1 LLDNADTVWYARRT
15 QQGEIGMTH
24 DFNYVWYMVRD
35 LRATSS
41 TIDKQGIIEDYCN
54 HNSEAASFA
63 KKILL
68 YTYHPLWQYNVT
80 SDNLKKK
87 NSLRGKSYKNFFG
100 LLDDLKSRKIT
111 GHDAIGAVHTFID
124 SQSNKNNIEELI
136 HCIIDKDLK
145 TRAGDKI
152 INKAIP
158 DHIPEFS
165 VALADKYEP
174 KLVDWKEDWYVSRKI
189 DGARCIAI
197 VDENG
202 DASFFS
208 RTGKPFDTL
217 DIVAGGIKALGITNV
232 VFDGELCLVDD
243 DGNEDFQGVMKE
255 LRKKDHT
262 IPNPSYKI
270 FDMVTTDEFY
280 SKKGSKNRPYSI
292 RYANL
297 CAIMQPNECPC
308 LTVLEQEVIKND
320 DHFNEWIA
328 KSTKEKWEGL
338 MLRAD
343 EPYKGKRSKD
353 LLKYKSFFD
362 DEYQVVNAEMGP
374 FRYVKDNAEFEET
387 MLSCV
392 MINHKGYTVRVGSGF
407 SIEQR
412 QEFYKNPEKI
422 LGKIITVQYFEETK
436 NQDGGISLRFPTF
449 KILHGSARTV

>member
-1 LLDNADTVWYARRT
+1 MEHHFD
-15 QQGEIGMTH
+15 
-24 DFNYVWYMVRD
+24 YVWGMVRD

-54 HNSEAASFA
+54 INNVGASFT

-87 NSLRGKSYKNFFG
+87 NQLKAKNSYKNFFD
-100 LLDDLKSRKIT
+100 LLDDLKGRAIT
-111 GHDAIGAVHTFID
+111 GHDAIGSVNAFVDKFPEY
-124 SQSNKNNIEELI
+124 EELI

-165 VALADKYEP
+165 VALADKYDP
-174 KLVDWKEDWYVSRKI
+174 NIVDWKDGWYVSRKI
-189 DGARCIAI
+189 DGARCVAI
-197 VDENG
+197 VDSNG
-202 DASFFS
+202 NATFYS
-208 RTGKPFDTL
+208 RTGKEFDTL
-217 DIVAGGIKALGITNV
+217 GVIAGGIKALGITNI
-232 VFDGELCLVDD
+232 VFDGELCLVDE
-243 DGNEDFQGVMKE
+243 DGNEDFQGIMKQ
-255 LRKKDHT
+255 LKKKDHT

-270 FDMVTTDEFY
+270 FDMISHDEFY
-280 SKKGSKNRPYSI
+280 SKKGQANKAYSHRLNNLKEVMKN
-292 RYANL
+292 NT
-297 CAIMQPNECPC
+297 CPC
-308 LTVLEQEVIKND
+308 LSVLEQDKIKND
-320 DHFNEWIA
+320 DHFAEWVA
-328 KSTKEKWEGL
+328 KANTNSWEGL

-353 LLKYKSFFD
+353 LLKYKSFSD
-362 DEYQVVNAEMGP
+362 DEYEVVDVEMGP
-374 FRYVKDNAEFEET
+374 FRYVKNGAECEET

-392 MINHKGYTVRVGSGF
+392 TIMHKDHAVRVGSGF

-412 QEFYKNPEKI
+412 QDFYKHPKKI
-422 LGKIITVQYFEETK
+422 LGKIITVQYFSESK

-449 KILHGSARTV
+449 KILHGLARTV

>member
-1 LLDNADTVWYARRT
+1 MKNQHHFD
-15 QQGEIGMTH
+15 
-24 DFNYVWYMVRD
+24 YVWGMVRD

-41 TIDKQGIIEDYCN
+41 TIDKVGIIEDYCCN
-54 HNSEAASFA
+54 RNTDATNFT

-87 NSLRGKSYKNFFG
+87 NQLRGLVYHCIFE
-100 LLDDLKSRKIT
+100 LLDDLKNRKLT
-111 GHDAIGAVHTFID
+111 GHDAIGAINTFIVD
-124 SQSNKNNIEELI
+124 HQEYEELI

-152 INKAIP
+152 INKAIK

-174 KLVDWKEDWYVSRKI
+174 KLVDWKDGWYVSRKI

-197 VDENG
+197 VDESG
-202 DASFFS
+202 EVTFLS
-208 RTGKPFDTL
+208 RAGKVFDTL
-217 DIVAGGIKALGITNV
+217 GIVADGIKALGLNSIV
-232 VFDGELCLVDD
+232 LDGELCLVDKN
-243 DGNEDFQGVMKE
+243 GNEDFQGVMKE

-262 IPNPSYKI
+262 IPNPSFKI
-270 FDMVTTDEFY
+270 FDIITPEEFY
-280 SKKGSKNRPYSI
+280 SKKGKSNRPYSI
-292 RYANL
+292 RYADLIETMKYN
-297 CAIMQPNECPC
+297 QCPC
-308 LTVLEQEVIKND
+308 LSVLEQDKIKD
-320 DHFNEWIA
+320 DVHFNEWIA
-328 KSTKEKWEGL
+328 KSSKEKWEGL

-362 DEYQVVNAEMGP
+362 DEYEVIDTEMGP
-374 FRYVKDNAEFEET
+374 FRYVLDGKEHEET

-392 MINHKGYTVRVGSGF
+392 TIEHKNHKVRVGSGF

-412 QEFYKNPEKI
+412 QDFYKNPKKI

>member
-1 LLDNADTVWYARRT
+1 M
-15 QQGEIGMTH
+15 IH
-24 DFNYVWYMVRD
+24 DFDYVQNMVNA

-41 TIDKQGIIEDYCN
+41 TKEKEDIIKINCAIFN
-54 HNSEAASFA
+54 NSSANFA
-63 KKILL
+63 KNILL
-68 YTYHPLWQYNVT
+68 YTYHPAWQYFVT

-87 NSLRGKSYKNFFG
+87 NSLRGKQYKDFFD
-100 LLDDLKSRKIT
+100 LLNDLKSREIT
-111 GHDAIGAVHTFID
+111 GHDAIGAVNSFID
-124 SQSNKNNIEELI
+124 QYPDYEELI

-174 KLVDWKEDWYVSRKI
+174 KLVDWKDGWYVSRKI

-197 VDENG
+197 VDEAGNTT
-202 DASFFS
+202 FFS
-208 RTGKPFDTL
+208 RTGKTFDTL
-217 DIVAGGIKALGITNV
+217 DVVAGGIKTLGVTNV
-232 VFDGELCLVDD
+232 VLDGELCLVDD

-270 FDMVTTDEFY
+270 FDMVTADEFY

-297 CAIMQPNECPC
+297 CAVMQPNECPC
-308 LTVLEQEVIKND
+308 LTVLEQDKIKD
-320 DHFNEWIA
+320 DAHFNEWIA
-328 KSTKEKWEGL
+328 KSTKNKWEGL

-362 DEYQVVNAEMGP
+362 DEYEVVDTEMGP
-374 FRYVKDNAEFEET
+374 FRYVLDGKEHEET

-392 MINHKGYTVRVGSGF
+392 TIEHKKHKVRVGSGF

-412 QEFYKNPEKI
+412 QEFYKNPKKI

-436 NQDGGISLRFPTF
+436 NQEGGISLRFPTF
-449 KILHGSARTV
+449 KILHGSSRNI

>member
-1 LLDNADTVWYARRT
+1 
-15 QQGEIGMTH
+15 MTH
-24 DFNYVWYMVRD
+24 DFNYVWGMVRD

-41 TIDKQGIIEDYCN
+41 TIDKQGIIEDYCGS
-54 HNSEAASFA
+54 NSAASIFA
-63 KKILL
+63 KNILL
-68 YTYHPLWQYNVT
+68 YTYHPAWQYYIT

-87 NSLRGKSYKNFFG
+87 SHLVARKNEYKNFFD
-100 LLDDLKSRKIT
+100 LLNDLKSRAIT
-111 GHDAIGAVHTFID
+111 GHDAVAAVNSFIEHHSD
-124 SQSNKNNIEELI
+124 YEELI

-152 INKAIP
+152 INKAIK

-174 KLVDWKEDWYVSRKI
+174 KLVDWEDGWYVSRKI

-197 VDENG
+197 VDESG
-202 DASFFS
+202 EVTFLS
-208 RTGKPFDTL
+208 RTGKVFDTL
-217 DIVAGGIKALGITNV
+217 GIVADGIKALGLNSIV
-232 VFDGELCLVDD
+232 LDGELCLVDKN
-243 DGNEDFQGVMKE
+243 GNEDFQGVMKE

-262 IPNPSYKI
+262 IPNPSFKI
-270 FDMVTTDEFY
+270 FDMITPDEFY
-280 SKKGSKNRPYSI
+280 SKKGKSNRPYSI
-292 RYANL
+292 RYADL
-297 CAIMQPNECPC
+297 IETMKYNECPC
-308 LTVLEQEVIKND
+308 LSVLEQDKIKD
-320 DHFNEWIA
+320 DAHFNEWIA
-328 KSTKEKWEGL
+328 KSTKNKWEGL

-374 FRYVKDNAEFEET
+374 FRYVLNGKEHEEI

-392 MINHKGYTVRVGSGF
+392 MIEHKGYTVRVGSGF
-407 SIEQR
+407 TIEQR
-412 QEFYKNPEKI
+412 QEFYQFPEKI
-422 LGKIITVQYFEETK
+422 LGKIVTVQYFEETK

>member
-1 LLDNADTVWYARRT
+1 M
-15 QQGEIGMTH
+15 IH
-24 DFNYVWYMVRD
+24 DFDYVWGMVRD

-41 TIDKQGIIEDYCN
+41 TKDKEGIILDYCG
-54 HNSEAASFA
+54 HNTASANFA
-63 KKILL
+63 KNILR
-68 YTYHPLWQYNVT
+68 YTYHPSWQYYIT

-87 NSLRGKSYKNFFG
+87 NHLVARKNEYNNFFD

-111 GHDAIGAVHTFID
+111 GHDAIAAVNSFIEHYSD
-124 SQSNKNNIEELI
+124 YEELI

-165 VALADKYEP
+165 VALAEKYEP
-174 KLVDWKEDWYVSRKI
+174 KLVNWKDNWYVSRKI

-197 VDENG
+197 VDEAG
-202 DASFFS
+202 EVTFLS
-208 RTGKPFDTL
+208 RTGKVFDTL
-217 DIVAGGIKALGITNV
+217 EVVANGIKAIGLNSIV
-232 VFDGELCLVDD
+232 LDGELCLVDE

-262 IPNPSYKI
+262 IPNPSFKI
-270 FDMVTTDEFY
+270 FDAITHDEFY
-280 SKKGSKNRPYSI
+280 SKKGKSNRPYSI
-292 RYANL
+292 RYADL
-297 CAIMQPNECPC
+297 YGAMQFNECSC
-308 LTVLEQEVIKND
+308 LTVLEQEVVKDD
-320 DHFNEWIA
+320 DHFNEWVA

-362 DEYQVVNAEMGP
+362 DEYEVIDVEMGP
-374 FRYVKDNAEFEET
+374 FRYVLNGKEHEET

-392 MINHKGYTVRVGSGF
+392 MIQHKGYTVRVGSGF
-407 SIEQR
+407 SIDQR
-412 QEFYKNPEKI
+412 QDFYKYPNKI
-422 LGKIITVQYFEETK
+422 LGSQITVQYFEETE

>member
-1 LLDNADTVWYARRT
+1 
-15 QQGEIGMTH
+15 MTH

-68 YTYHPLWQYNVT
+68 YTYHPLWQYNIT

-165 VALADKYEP
+165 VALADKYKP
-174 KLVDWKEDWYVSRKI
+174 KLVDWKDGWYVSRKI

-208 RTGKPFDTL
+208 RTGKSFDTL

-243 DGNEDFQGVMKE
+243 EGNEDFQGIMKQ
-255 LRKKDHT
+255 LKKKDHT

-270 FDMVTTDEFY
+270 FDIVTHDEFY
-280 SKKGSKNRPYSI
+280 SKKGDKNRPYSI

-297 CAIMQPNECPC
+297 CAVMQPNECPC
-308 LTVLEQEVIKND
+308 LTVLEQEVIRND

-328 KSTKEKWEGL
+328 KSTKEKYEGL

-362 DEYQVVNAEMGP
+362 DEYEVIDTEMGP
-374 FRYVKDNAEFEET
+374 FRYVKDGAECEET

-412 QEFYKNPEKI
+412 QEFYKNPKKI
-422 LGKIITVQYFEETK
+422 LGKVATVQFFEETK
-436 NQDGGISLRFPTF
+436 NQEGGISLRFPTF
-449 KILHGSARTV
+449 KFLHGSARTV